1 MEKAYI
7 LGGIRS
13 DIGIENGKYCNI
25 PAEKLGAAV
34 FKQLLEKYSIEPE
47 KIDLVIAGNAVGAGG
62 NLTRLMLLESE
73 IGKDI
78 PAVTVDV
85 QCGSGLESIAL
96 AAAKIQSGQAD
107 VVIAGGFE
115 SSSTA
120 PKTKLS
126 SQPS

>member
-78 PAVTVDV
+78 LRLL
-85 QCGSGLESIAL
+85 C
-96 AAAKIQSGQAD
+96 
-107 VVIAGGFE
+107 
-115 SSSTA
+115 
-120 PKTKLS
+120 
-126 SQPS
+126 